1 MSWHLLNFKNNG
13 SVLLQPATGNN
24 GTFLPVFTAF
34 RYYYVCLLFRTL
46 VWDKN
51 GTTYRGFADI
61 AAALEKLVLLI

>member
-1 MSWHLLNFKNNG
+1 MVQFSYFKTIAARNRKY
-13 SVLLQPATGNN
+13 